1 MASCSKNRKTEYTK
15 QSCYFR
21 KHLQEKCHEKT
32 EVEIRLFSELTDKD
46 KTVYKW
52 RAGLPV
58 TEDTVTKICRYHQLF
73 YSDLFSKK
81 KEQMLQHLRQS
92 QKEKEVRWDTQYN
105 T

>member
-58 TEDTVTKICRYHQLF
+58 TEDTVTKICRYHQMF

-81 KEQMLQHLRQS
+81 KRANVATSTTVTKRKRSQMEH
-92 QKEKEVRWDTQYN
+92 TI
-105 T
+105 